1 MDLAQEVEKRL
12 KAAFVNAEI
21 VVDFADGMHMAVEIQ
36 AVEFAGKGLIDQH
49 KMVYAAVQDLID
61 QGYLHAL
68 KIKTII
74 KKA

>member
-1 MDLAQEVEKRL
+1 MDLAKEVEQRL
-12 KAAFVNAEI
+12 KNAFKDGDVM
-21 VVDFADGMHMAVEIQ
+21 VDFADGMHMAVEIQ
-36 AVEFAGKGLIDQH
+36 AEAFVGKGLIEQH
-49 KMVYAAVQDLID
+49 KLVYAAVQDLID